1 MTSNAVMFILRFHES
16 LFVGIIVIRRADT
29 CTDMVMHSLV
39 FYSVTQLALK
49 SACADMNVIVN
60 VCCRCILSNC
70 VLCDEVE
77 VCNNSELKDCLVGSH
92 HTVAAGGKVPAV
104 LFLSCGSL

>member
-1 MTSNAVMFILRFHES
+1 MN
-16 LFVGIIVIRRADT
+16 IIVD
-29 CTDMVMHSLV
+29 
-39 FYSVTQLALK
+39 
-49 SACADMNVIVN
+49 

-92 HTVAAGGKVPAV
+92 HAVAAGGEVSAV
-104 LFLSCGSL
+104 LFFNLWDISKLIATLIIINK

>member
-1 MTSNAVMFILRFHES
+1 MN
-16 LFVGIIVIRRADT
+16 II
-29 CTDMVMHSLV
+29 
-39 FYSVTQLALK
+39 F
-49 SACADMNVIVN
+49 N

-104 LFLSCGSL
+104 LFFYLVFLYK